1 MKQLKRILPFVL
13 IMLAIFGCFHYLV
26 YLIVTRTVSLQA
38 QHALFLLFSIGL
50 FTIPCSLFASR
61 NPNINIRKLSWIG
74 FTWMGVFFILFSL
87 SLLIELPL
95 SFIYPHGHSEWVLL
109 AGLPICLWSL
119 YQGYLLPEIVTH
131 ELKANRLAGI
141 SMVQLSDLHIGL
153 LHLNSTWLRKV
164 LAKVKDTNPDIL
176 VITGDLVEGDIAHI
190 SDDVD
195 VFSEVSGIKHKFF
208 ITGNHEYIHGGT
220 IWEKK
225 MRELG
230 FHVLHN
236 TNELIEFG
244 NAKLLMAGV
253 PDRLVRRFQPE
264 TISQPDLALKNSA
277 HADYKILLAH
287 QPISAKDL
295 RTQTCDLILSGH
307 THGGQIFP
315 FHGLVRLSQPV
326 VAGFKKINNV
336 MVFAHRGTGFWGP
349 PMRLFARSEIVRFVW
364 K

>member
-13 IMLAIFGCFHYLV
+13 ILLAIFGVFHYLV
-26 YLIVTRTVSLQA
+26 FLIVSRSLTLQLQNIFTVVFA
-38 QHALFLLFSIGL
+38 VGLFS
-50 FTIPCSLFASR
+50 IPCSLFASR
-61 NPNINIRKLSWIG
+61 SPSKNIRNLSWIG
-74 FTWMGVFFILFSL
+74 FTWMGVFFILLSL

-95 SFIYPHGHSEWVLL
+95 SFIYPHNHSEWVLL
-109 AGLPICLWSL
+109 VALPICLWSL
-119 YQGYLLPEIVTH
+119 YKGHKLPEVVTH
-131 ELKANRLAGI
+131 ELKSHRLSGI

-153 LHLNSTWLRKV
+153 LHLDRVWLKKV
-164 LAKVKDTNPDIL
+164 LEKVKAVNPDIL

-195 VFSEVSGIKHKFF
+195 VFAEVNHIPHRFF

-230 FHVLHN
+230 FRVLHN
-236 TNELIEFG
+236 SNEIIEFG

-253 PDRLVRRFQPE
+253 PDRMVKRFQPE
-264 TISQPDLALKNSA
+264 TFSQPDLALKNPA
-277 HADYKILLAH
+277 HTDYKILLAH
-287 QPISAKDL
+287 QPISANDL
-295 RTQTCDLILSGH
+295 KTQTCDLILSGH

-336 MVFAHRGTGFWGP
+336 MVFAHQGTGFWGP
-349 PMRLFARSEIVRFVW
+349 PMRLLARSEIVHFIW